1 MHSCDKM
8 LNEAY
13 NNFVSYYGKGDFATG
28 KYQFKTGSQP
38 VFSGTEAWSWE
49 KVLPIVGK
57 KWKSDAI
64 WKVDWMQTYK
74 WQNSKQAI
82 NAAHESCP
90 QSSNMW
96 KFVICNMCND
106 DWNIDHRGW

>member
-38 VFSGTEAWSWE
+38 VFSGTEA
-49 KVLPIVGK
+49 
-57 KWKSDAI
+57 
-64 WKVDWMQTYK
+64 
-74 WQNSKQAI
+74 
-82 NAAHESCP
+82 
-90 QSSNMW
+90 
-96 KFVICNMCND
+96 
-106 DWNIDHRGW
+106 